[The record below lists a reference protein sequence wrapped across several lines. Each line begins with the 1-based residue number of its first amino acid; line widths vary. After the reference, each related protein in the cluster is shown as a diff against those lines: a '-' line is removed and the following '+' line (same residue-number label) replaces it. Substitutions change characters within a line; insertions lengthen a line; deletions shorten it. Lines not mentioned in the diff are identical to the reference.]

1 MSASLAR
8 ATWFF
13 VENLSEQS
21 MSPAPETV
29 QSRQSSASESRD
41 AVNLASLDLF
51 GRAAEDSTQVVDAPE
66 TRLNL
71 ELQGVFTEEGRKNST
86 AIVAEGN
93 KTGELYHLGDRLPGN
108 ATLEEVFDNY
118 ILIKRG
124 NKMEKLMFE
133 DSPFRGE
140 SGRSSSGPSSRP
152 SAQQDSRQSALD
164 QVRSRIA
171 DNSAEINME
180 EDLPTVDSFREQLE
194 HYQQRLDEDPE
205 EVMNELGIQSVD
217 AGNAKGYEVGG
228 DVSNVALQRVG
239 LQQGDVIL
247 SVNGQPVGDVAN
259 DKALINE
266 AVNAGSVRVE
276 VQRGSRRFYLS
287 VPIPEQ

>member
-1 MSASLAR
+1 MSASVAR
-8 ATWFF
+8 AAWFF
-13 VENLSEQS
+13 VETLSEPN
-21 MSPAPETV
+21 MPPAPDTA
-29 QSRQSSASESRD
+29 QSEHPNSSESDD
-41 AVNLASLDLF
+41 AVDLASLNLF
-51 GRAAEDSTQVVDAPE
+51 GRAEEDSTQVVDAPE

-71 ELQGVFTEEGRKNST
+71 ELQGVFTEAGRKNST

-152 SAQQDSRQSALD
+152 SARQASRQSALD

-171 DNSAEINME
+171 DNSTEINME
-180 EDLPTVDSFREQLE
+180 EDLPTYDSFRERLE

-205 EVMNELGIQSVD
+205 EVMNELGIQSVET
-217 AGNAKGYEVGG
+217 GNAKGYEVGG
-228 DVSNVALQRVG
+228 DVSNVALQRAG

-259 DKALINE
+259 DRALINE
-266 AVNAGSVRVE
+266 AVDAGRVRVE
-276 VQRGSRRFYLS
+276 VQRGSRRFYLT